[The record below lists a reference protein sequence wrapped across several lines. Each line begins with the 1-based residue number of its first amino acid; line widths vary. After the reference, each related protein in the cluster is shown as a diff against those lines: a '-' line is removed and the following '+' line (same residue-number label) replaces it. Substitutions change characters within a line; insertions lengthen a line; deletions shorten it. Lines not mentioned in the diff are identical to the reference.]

1 LKMSNSLVPIIAK
14 EQFDNVATAFL
25 QKFCP
30 EALLSPLPVPI
41 ESISRDKMGLVVE
54 HVNITED
61 LSVYGQIFFTDGMV
75 EVYKEDTDEYIRKQ
89 VKRGTIFIDTNVF
102 FMRNL
107 GCERNTLAHECLHWF
122 KHKAHHT
129 LLSLVGGEMAVACR
143 CPIEEKSEAF
153 NKEWRDE
160 DWMDW
165 QANGIAPKILMP
177 RDMFHAKA
185 DEYFG
190 ESQKLRTVGNREA
203 LINEWVITSIADFF
217 KVSKQ
222 SAEIRLKEL
231 GYCVVS

>member
-1 LKMSNSLVPIIAK
+1 LKLTNKLVPYIRK
-14 EQFDNVATAFL
+14 DQFDDVATEFL
-25 QKFCP
+25 KKYCS
-30 EALLSPLPVPI
+30 EALLSPMSVPI
-41 ESISRDKMGLVVE
+41 ESIALDKMKLTVE
-54 HVNITED
+54 HVSITED
-61 LSVYGQIFFTDGMV
+61 LSIYGQIFFTDGIA
-75 EVYKEDTDEYIRKQ
+75 EIYAKDADEFIRKQ

-122 KHKAHHT
+122 KHKLYHE
-129 LLSLVGGEMAVACR
+129 LQSIMGCEMAVACR
-143 CPIEEKSEAF
+143 CPIEEKSEA
-153 NKEWRDE
+153 KKAQWTEE
-160 DWMDW
+160 DWMEW

>member
-14 EQFDNVATAFL
+14 EQFDDVATAFL
-25 QKFCP
+25 QKFCT
-30 EALLSPLPVPI
+30 EALLSPMAVPI
-41 ESISRDKMGLVVE
+41 EAIARDKMNLVVE

-75 EVYKEDTDEYIRKQ
+75 EVYKEDTDEFIRKQ

-129 LLSLVGGEMAVACR
+129 LQSLVDGEMAVACK
-143 CPIEEKSEAF
+143 CPTQEKSEA
-153 NKEWRDE
+153 KKAQWTDE
-160 DWMDW
+160 DWMEW

-177 RDMFHAKA
+177 REMFRIKA

-190 ESQKLRTVGNREA
+190 ESQKLRTVGNRET
-203 LINEWVITSIADFF
+203 LCYEWVITSIADFF
-217 KVSKQ
+217 KVSRQ

-231 GYCVVS
+231 GYSVVN